1 MCPTSATQLQIETKM
16 PPKAVEYPALG
27 VHEGRDMRIHL
38 PSETGPEQDQAP
50 GFRKTWTVLVPTLVP
65 HEELWVIW
73 ISACKTSQKTSKPNN
88 NTNTNKSMFLARNNM
103 F

>member
-1 MCPTSATQLQIETKM
+1 M

-50 GFRKTWTVLVPTLVP
+50 GFRKKWTVLVP

-88 NTNTNKSMFLARNNM
+88 NTTNNSMFL
-103 F
+103 